1 VSRRRRSQN
10 GPRSAQR
17 FWGSLSEVEAAR
29 TITPADDPTAV
40 VGSLGPPPLGVHSA
54 SAAHY
59 LEAMYQKAAGVAVA
73 LAASADLLELPDTV
87 ADEAGDGSVEEP

>member
-1 VSRRRRSQN
+1 MSRRRRSQN

-17 FWGSLSEVEAAR
+17 FWGSLGEVEPAR

-40 VGSLGPPPLGVHSA
+40 VGSLGPPPLGVHSG

-73 LAASADLLELPDTV
+73 LAASADLLDLPQNGSTV
-87 ADEAGDGSVEEP
+87 QPDDAVGE

>member
-1 VSRRRRSQN
+1 MSRRRRSQN

-17 FWGSLSEVEAAR
+17 FWGSLGEVEPAR
-29 TITPADDPTAV
+29 PITPADDPTAV
-40 VGSLGPPPLGVHSA
+40 VGSLGPPPLGVHSG

-73 LAASADLLELPDTV
+73 LAASADLLELPGGGP
-87 ADEAGDGSVEEP
+87 GDDPDAES